1 MRGTRKYRLH
11 EMNERLYSSVL
22 KTILTA
28 IYSSLISVMVRYQ
41 CREKSFWVG
50 RLVLR
55 DDNKP
60 GSDSYRRSSRL
71 GKRLAKDKKV
81 MRK

>member
-11 EMNERLYSSVL
+11 EMNERLYNSVL

-50 RLVLR
+50 GLVLR
-55 DDNKP
+55 DDNP
-60 GSDSYRRSSRL
+60 SSDSYRRSSRL